1 MTLSSLALSVLL
13 VGAAGD
19 DPSPRPP
26 SPGRRAVPCE
36 NRYHSE
42 IREASASVST
52 VWTVPVALIKAV
64 IWQESAFD
72 PRAVS
77 RAGAVGLMQVLPRNA
92 QLLGVTPYDLWEP
105 ATNILA
111 GARLLAIL
119 LRHYRGDVV
128 SALVAY
134 NARPRRLF
142 APLPENGETAPYVR
156 AVLRCWR
163 SFEKCAGGRAVSG
176 LSGSPKPE
184 PECSLRFAL
193 DGLPRG

>member
-1 MTLSSLALSVLL
+1 MTLGSLAVSVLL

-19 DPSPRPP
+19 DSSPRSS
-26 SPGRRAVPCE
+26 SPGRRVVPCE

-52 VWTVPVALIKAV
+52 VWTVPAALIKAV
-64 IWQESAFD
+64 IGQESAFD

-92 QLLGVTPYDLWEP
+92 ELLGVTPYDLWEP

-111 GARLLAIL
+111 GARLLAVL

-156 AVLRCWR
+156 AVLRRWR
-163 SFEKCAGGRAVSG
+163 SFEKCAGGG
-176 LSGSPKPE
+176 
-184 PECSLRFAL
+184 
-193 DGLPRG
+193 